1 VTVAAVDTSVVYSR
15 DDPEVV
21 PPSLLVPQL
30 PLPLVTVEDGDP
42 IVNQMEV
49 LVAVDGTVERVRLVA
64 GPRRMPDMML
74 LSGAKTWRFEPAR
87 KDGVAVRYRTI
98 LSWTVTP

>member
-1 VTVAAVDTSVVYSR
+1 VDTVIYS
-15 DDPEVV
+15 PEDADVV
-21 PPSLLVPQL
+21 PPALLAPQL
-30 PLPLVTVEDGDP
+30 PLPLVTVEDGTP

-49 LVAVDGTVERVRLVA
+49 VVAADGTVERVRLVA

-74 LSGAKTWRFEPAR
+74 LSGAKTWRFEPAS
-87 KDGVAVRYRTI
+87 KDGVPVRYRTI